1 MGNSREGILN
11 GFDLK
16 LIAAALMVLDHV
28 LEYFPSAP
36 PIWFGYLGRIVAP
49 IFFYL
54 TVEGFSHQKQGQ
66 LHGQAVS
73 GGGSGDVCWLPH
85 SDAFHADSSGGDPEQ
100 LFLFRLGLA
109 SLS

>member
-54 TVEGFSHQKQGQ
+54 T
-66 LHGQAVS
+66 
-73 GGGSGDVCWLPH
+73 C
-85 SDAFHADSSGGDPEQ
+85 
-100 LFLFRLGLA
+100 
-109 SLS
+109 